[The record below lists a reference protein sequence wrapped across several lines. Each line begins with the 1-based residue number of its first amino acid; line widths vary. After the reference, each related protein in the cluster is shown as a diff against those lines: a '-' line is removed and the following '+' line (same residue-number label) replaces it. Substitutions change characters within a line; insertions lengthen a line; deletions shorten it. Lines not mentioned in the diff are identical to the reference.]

1 MTKLFDLLGKEEA
14 ETFARKNIQ
23 VGNVYRIKM
32 DARNGIIPKAGTT
45 SRNKFFIVLGFD
57 KDGNVYG
64 GVIINSNINPNVPQS
79 VKDWQ
84 MPIRQTKYPFLE
96 HDSFVDCSKLK
107 CASPEKFGQ
116 WKYLGVMEAEDVL
129 LIQETIQSSPNE
141 TKAHLAMFGL

>member
-14 ETFARKNIQ
+14 EAFARKNIQ

-57 KDGNVYG
+57 DDGNVYG

-84 MPIRQTKYPFLE
+84 MMMLNKF
-96 HDSFVDCSKLK
+96 KLK
-107 CASPEKFGQ
+107 WMNYQVK
-116 WKYLGVMEAEDVL
+116 L
-129 LIQETIQSSPNE
+129 LE
-141 TKAHLAMFGL
+141 